1 MAAAGWSDAGTR
13 LPDWLREAGFRD
25 LEEGERPYWWTD
37 EDLARQALY
46 AADVVESALDA
57 LAQLPGADEEE
68 LRRGLDDMRSLPGRP
83 GAGIGWVVH
92 KSTALR

>member
-13 LPDWLREAGFRD
+13 LPSWLREAGFRD
-25 LEEGERPYWWTD
+25 VDEGERPYWWTD

-57 LAQLPGADEEE
+57 LAQLPGANKDE
-68 LRRGLDDMRSLPGRP
+68 LRRGLDDMRSLPDRP

-92 KSTALR
+92 KSTARR